1 MDKRERGRKMSWKP
15 ARNWRRITTCDVH
28 AAGEPLRIIT
38 GRWPRPIEKSL
49 LSKRLYLEE
58 HYDFLRKAILWEPRG
73 HANMYGCLLTEK
85 ERPDSDFGVLFL
97 HNQGYGTMCG
107 HGIIG
112 LVTYVLETGLIEAD
126 GDHPVL
132 KIDTAAGQ
140 VRARAFLK
148 GGRVSR
154 VSFQNV
160 PSFVYML
167 DQEINIP
174 GFGRILVDIAYGGAF
189 YAFCRAEDLK
199 ASLTPENSTRLIDLG
214 MRVKKAVMNRLP
226 IRHPFEKKLGFLF
239 GTIIIGSA
247 HVRGH
252 HSRNVCI
259 FADGEVDRSPT
270 GTGVSARAAL
280 HYVRGEIQR
289 GEVFVVESILGTCFE
304 GCVKEVTTYGPY
316 PAVIPEI
323 TGRAFI
329 TGRNELL
336 ISPDDP
342 LKDGFFLH

>member
-1 MDKRERGRKMSWKP
+1 MSWKP

-28 AAGEPLRIIT
+28 TAGEPLRIIT
-38 GRWPRPIEKSL
+38 GGWPRFRGKSL
-49 LSKRLYLEE
+49 LAKRLYLEE
-58 HYDFLRKAILWEPRG
+58 HHDFLRKAILWEPRG
-73 HANMYGCLLTEK
+73 HANMYGCILTEK

-112 LVTYVLETGLIEAD
+112 LVTYVLETGVIKAK

-140 VRARAFLK
+140 VRAQAFLK
-148 GGRVSR
+148 GGRVNR

-160 PSFVYML
+160 PSFVYRL

-174 GFGRILVDIAYGGAF
+174 GFGRISVDIAYGGAF

-199 ASLTPENSTRLIDLG
+199 ASLLPDSSNRLIDLG
-214 MRVKKAVMNRLP
+214 MRVKKAVMNTLP
-226 IRHPFEKKLGFLF
+226 IRHPFEKKLSFLF

-247 HVRGH
+247 HARSH

-280 HYVRGEIQR
+280 LYARGEIRR
-289 GEVFVVESILGTCFE
+289 GEVFVVESILGTCFK
-304 GCVKEVTTYGPY
+304 GCVKEVTSFGPY

-323 TGRAFI
+323 TGCAFI

>member
-1 MDKRERGRKMSWKP
+1 MKWKP
-15 ARNWRRITTCDVH
+15 ARNWRRITTFDVH

-38 GRWPRPIEKSL
+38 GGWPQLPGESI
-49 LSKRLYLEE
+49 LSKRHYLEE
-58 HYDFLRKAILWEPRG
+58 NYDFLRQAILWEPRG
-73 HANMYGCLLTEK
+73 HANMYGCILTEK

-112 LVTYVLETGLIEAD
+112 LVTYVLETGIIEAK
-126 GDHPVL
+126 GDHPIL

-140 VRARAFLK
+140 VRARAVLK
-148 GGRVSR
+148 SGRVSE

-160 PSFVYML
+160 PSFVYAL
-167 DQEINIP
+167 DQEIDVP
-174 GFGRILVDIAYGGAF
+174 DFGKVLIDIAYGGAF

-199 ASLTPENSTRLIDLG
+199 VSLIPENFSRLIDLG

-226 IRHPFEKKLGFLF
+226 ILHPFEKELSFLF
-239 GTIIIGSA
+239 GTIIIGPA
-247 HVRGH
+247 QAQGH
-252 HSRNVCI
+252 HSRNVCV

-280 HYVRGEIQR
+280 HYARGEIQP
-289 GEVFVVESILGTCFE
+289 GEVFIVESILGTCFK
-304 GCVKEVTTYGPY
+304 GCVKEVTTFGPY
-316 PAVIPEI
+316 PAVIPEV
-323 TGRAFI
+323 TGSAFI
-329 TGRNELL
+329 TGRNEFF

-342 LKDGFFLH
+342 LKHGFFLR